1 MKKLLKGNEAAVV
14 AALVAD
20 CDAFFGYPITP
31 ASEIAHTA
39 ALLFPRLGR
48 VFLQAESELGA
59 INMVFGAAAAGRRA
73 MTASSSPGISLKME
87 GISYLACAEM
97 PCVIVDVMRAGPGLG
112 NIGPEQSDYFQ
123 IVKGGGHGDYRVIV
137 LAPGSVREM
146 YQFTLEA
153 FDLADKYR
161 TPVVVLTDATTG
173 QMMAPVE
180 IGEFEPA
187 RVEKP
192 WQLDATAATNDNVI
206 TSIYLDFDEMEAH
219 VGHLDAKYA
228 EISRQEARAE
238 LYLTEDAEILVTGYG
253 IVGRLLH
260 SLADDCRARG
270 LRVGLIRPQTLWP
283 FPAEF
288 YRRAARPGVPV
299 LTVELS
305 KGQLVE
311 DVRLTL
317 PGSPVHFYGRSG
329 GNLPTREELVRRVEQ
344 VLRRPDS

>member
-39 ALLFPRLGR
+39 ALLFPKLGR
-48 VFLQAESELGA
+48 VFLQAESELAA
-59 INMVFGAAAAGRRA
+59 INMVFGAVAAGKRA
-73 MTASSSPGISLKME
+73 LTASSSPGISLKME
-87 GISYLACAEM
+87 GLSYMACAEM

-123 IVKGGGHGDYRVIV
+123 MVKGGGHGDYRVIV
-137 LAPGSVREM
+137 LTPGSVREM

-161 TPVVVLTDATTG
+161 TPVIVLTDATTG

-180 IGEFEPA
+180 IAEFAP
-187 RVEKP
+187 RMVEKP
-192 WQLDATAATNDNVI
+192 WKLDATAATNANVI
-206 TSIYLDFDEMEAH
+206 TSIYLDFGEMERH
-219 VGHLDAKYA
+219 VGRLHAKYC
-228 EISRQEARAE
+228 EIEKNEARAE
-238 LYLTEDAEILVTGYG
+238 LYRVEDAEVVVVGYG

-260 SLADDCRARG
+260 SLVDDCRARDM
-270 LRVGLIRPQTLWP
+270 RVGLVRPQTVWP
-283 FPAEF
+283 FPAEAL
-288 YRRAARPGVPV
+288 RTAVCPGLPV
-299 LTVELS
+299 LTIELS
-305 KGQLVE
+305 TGQLVE

-317 PGSPVHFYGRSG
+317 PENPVHFYGRNG
-329 GNLPTREELVRRVEQ
+329 GNLPTRDELVEQ
-344 VLRRPDS
+344 VEHVLG

>member
-1 MKKLLKGNEAAVV
+1 VKKLLKGNEAAVV

-39 ALLFPRLGR
+39 ALLFPKLGR

-87 GISYLACAEM
+87 GISYMACAEM

-153 FDLADKYR
+153 FDLADAYR

-180 IGEFEPA
+180 IGEFEPTKP
-187 RVEKP
+187 EKP
-192 WQLDATAATNDNVI
+192 WKLDTTAATNGNVI
-206 TSIYLDFDEMEAH
+206 TSIYLDFDEMERH

-228 EISRQEARAE
+228 EISRKEARAE
-238 LYLTEDAEILVTGYG
+238 LYRTEDAEILVTGYG
-253 IVGRLLH
+253 IMGRLLH
-260 SLADDCRARG
+260 SLADDCRARD

-288 YRRAARPGVPV
+288 YRRAVRPGVPV

-317 PGSPVHFYGRSG
+317 RDNPVHFYGRSG
-329 GNLPTREELVRRVEQ
+329 GNLPTREELVRQVEQ
-344 VLRRPDS
+344 VLRRPDV